1 MTDRI
6 RIELISMT
14 PFTDRNPAVTAGIRR
29 ILSVLESR
37 PGRYLDCQSV
47 WAEPALPYPYPVKYN
62 EDAMN
67 LIDEKVASG
76 ETRLYAVHD
85 ADLAAKGQRWKQA
98 YVNIRVCVRHLPVNC
113 ADLGYGVSMTFSRE
127 VGEILLE
134 NGLAEMTEDLARVI
148 RADYGWIDC
157 DGYTQTNIYTDLTCL
172 GDQAEVPSG
181 YDLTGRIPSLSWW
194 TLLSR
199 QHLERLGGREAVSVQ
214 APCHAVRDISG
225 DGYEALALQMTEGP
239 FGEKDSVYP
248 ALRRYLLPVIPPVN
262 RYALALR
269 IRSGKIPEARLR
281 MNTTEQ
287 EYADAQVLKDI
298 DPRELCRKA
307 AVHSP
312 SA

>member
-37 PGRYLDCQSV
+37 PGRYLDCQTA
-47 WAEPALPYPYPVKYN
+47 WAHPSLPYPFPVKYN

-76 ETRLYAVHD
+76 ETQLYGVQD
-85 ADLAAKGQRWKQA
+85 VDLVEKGRRWKQA
-98 YVNIRVCVRHLPVNC
+98 FVNIRVCVRHLKVNC
-113 ADLGYGVSMTFSRE
+113 ADLGYSVSMTFSRE

-134 NGLAEMTEDLARVI
+134 NGLAGMTEDLARTI

-157 DGYTQTNIYTDLTCL
+157 DGYTNTNIYTDLVSL
-172 GDQAEVPSG
+172 GDRAEVPSG
-181 YDLTGRIPSLSWW
+181 YNLAGRIPSLSWW

-199 QHLERLGGREAVSVQ
+199 QHLERLGGRETVAAQ
-214 APCHAVRDISG
+214 APCHAVRDISA
-225 DGYEALALQMTEGP
+225 DGYEALALQMTEDP
-239 FGEKDSVYP
+239 FGEKESVYP

-262 RYALALR
+262 RYALAFEIHCGR
-269 IRSGKIPEARLR
+269 IPEARLR
-281 MNTTEQ
+281 MNATEQ
-287 EYADAQVLKDI
+287 EYADALGLKDL
-298 DPRELCRKA
+298 DPRELRRKA
-307 AVHSP
+307 TVPSP